1 LVQAPSIFFHL
12 RLIAKISLAV
22 ALSATLAL
30 VVGLTLVGA
39 EGGDSYNALIRSHS
53 LTGEYLGA
61 AMLLAG
67 LMLIAIAGVAT
78 WMIALYSSHR
88 IAGPLYRFS
97 QNLKLAAASDAA
109 PMLELRKDDA
119 LLAQAAKVKLAVT
132 GLREH
137 YAAVRAAA
145 GQAQAALAAGDAV
158 NYADAIARLK
168 ALDAKVRI

>member
-1 LVQAPSIFFHL
+1 MIQAPSIFFHL

-22 ALSATLAL
+22 AISATLGL

-39 EGGDSYNALIRSHS
+39 EGGDSYAAVIRSRS
-53 LTGEYLGA
+53 LTGEYLGP

-78 WMIALYSSHR
+78 WLIALYSSHR

-109 PMLELRKDDA
+109 PMLELRKGDA
-119 LLAQAAKVKLAVT
+119 LVAQAANVKLAVT

-145 GQAQAALAAGDAV
+145 GQARAALAAGDAA
-158 NYADAIARLK
+158 NYADAVERLK
-168 ALDAKVRI
+168 ALDDNVRI

>member
-1 LVQAPSIFFHL
+1 MVQAPSIFFHL

-22 ALSATLAL
+22 AISATLAL
-30 VVGLTLVGA
+30 VAGLTLVGA
-39 EGGDSYNALIRSHS
+39 GADSYSALIRSHS
-53 LTGEYLGA
+53 LTGEYLGP

-67 LMLIAIAGVAT
+67 LMLVAIAGVAT

-109 PMLELRKDDA
+109 PMLELRKGDA
-119 LLAQAAKVKLAVT
+119 LLAQAANVKLAVA

-137 YAAVRAAA
+137 YAALRGAA
-145 GQAQAALAAGDAV
+145 GQARAALAAGDAA
-158 NYADAIARLK
+158 NYAEAVKRLK
-168 ALDAKVRI
+168 ALDDKVRI

>member
-1 LVQAPSIFFHL
+1 MVAAPSIFFHL

-30 VVGLTLVGA
+30 VAGLTLAGA
-39 EGGDSYNALIRSHS
+39 GGGSYAALIRSHS
-53 LTGEYLGA
+53 LTREYLGA

-109 PMLELRKDDA
+109 PMLELRKGDA
-119 LLAQAAKVKLAVT
+119 LLAQAANVS
-132 GLREH
+132 LREH
-137 YAAVRAAA
+137 YGAVRAASA
-145 GQAQAALAAGDAV
+145 QALAALAASDAV
-158 NYADAIARLK
+158 NYAEAVKRLK
-168 ALDAKVRI
+168 ALDDQVRI